1 MNGEILIY
9 ALLPSLIAAFM
20 LPLFKNN
27 PNLRDGL
34 TVIATIIT
42 FLLVAFVVL
51 PPILD
56 GENITMKL
64 FEFAPG
70 IAFTL
75 KLDAFGMFFAFV
87 TATLWVITNIYAIG
101 YMRGLKEHAQ
111 TRFFV
116 YFTLSIF
123 AALGIAFSGNLI
135 TLFIFYEIL
144 SIVTYPLVIHEEDS
158 RSMRSG
164 TEYMIYL
171 MVASMLLQL
180 TAILLIYGITGTM
193 EFGEGGIGG
202 LAQGGSMLLSAIFL
216 MLMFGYAKA
225 AIFPLHSWLPAA
237 MVAPTPVSAL
247 LHAVA
252 VVVAGVFCIMRTVF
266 DVFGPNLMHTLHLDI
281 VLGIFAAFTL
291 LAAIFFGITQDNL
304 KRRIAYSTVSQL
316 SFMLLGVALLTKSG
330 LTGGI
335 LHIASHSFGK
345 IVLFFVA
352 GAVFVAVHKKLI
364 SDLDGIGRRMPITML
379 SFAVG
384 TLAMIATP
392 LTLAYLSKGMLLE
405 GSFASG
411 YWIFFIVFLLA
422 GLLDVI
428 YFFPII
434 YKAFFKKPKKENEIE
449 YAKFKEV
456 NILILAP
463 IVVVAI
469 LVVVFYVVPF
479 PFLNLAE
486 IKISPSHVLPVADVV
501 SEEISKHWSETAEYI
516 VLAIIALFLLLNYRY
531 FGSSKGKE
539 IIKFDTPFIY
549 GGNPLSKVCISLNH
563 RLLLFYQW
571 AVKLSLAPYAYTISK
586 FKGKNVE
593 DIERELDKS
602 AYKFITSSTTMAIL
616 FLLIG
621 FLVFLIK
628 L

>member
-9 ALLPSLIAAFM
+9 ALLPSLIAAFI
-20 LPLFKNN
+20 LPLFKNK

-34 TVIATIIT
+34 TVIATVIT
-42 FLLVAFVVL
+42 FLIVAFLLL

-56 GENITMKL
+56 GKNIVLEL
-64 FEFAPG
+64 FKFAPG
-70 IAFTL
+70 ITFTL
-75 KLDAFGMFFAFV
+75 RLDAFGMFFAFV
-87 TATLWVITNIYAIG
+87 TATLWVVTNIYAIG

-144 SIVTYPLVIHEEDS
+144 SIVTYPLVIHEQDS
-158 RSMRSG
+158 KSMRSG

-180 TAILLIYGITGTM
+180 TAILLIYGITGTL
-193 EFGEGGIGG
+193 EFGEGGIGA

-225 AIFPLHSWLPAA
+225 AIFPLHSWLPTA

-252 VVVAGVFCIMRTVF
+252 VVVAGVFCVMRTVF
-266 DVFGPNLMHTLHLDI
+266 DVFGPNLMHSLNLDL

-304 KRRIAYSTVSQL
+304 KRRVAYSTVSQL

-352 GAVFVAVHKKLI
+352 GAIFVAAHKKLI

-422 GLLDVI
+422 GLLDAI

-449 YAKFKEV
+449 YSKFKEA

-469 LVVVFYVVPF
+469 LVVAFYFIPF

-486 IKISPSHVLPVADVV
+486 IKIEHILPVADVV
-501 SEEISKHWSETAEYI
+501 SEEISKHWSETAEFI
-516 VLAIIALFLLLNYRY
+516 VLVIIALFLLLNYRY
-531 FGSSKGKE
+531 FGKSKGKE

-549 GGNPLSKVCISLNH
+549 GGNPLSKICTAANYK
-563 RLLLFYQW
+563 LLVFYQW
-571 AVKLSLAPYAYTISK
+571 AVKLSHAPYAYVISK

-593 DIERELDKS
+593 DVEKALDKS
-602 AYKFITSSTTMAIL
+602 AYKFITSSTTMALI
-616 FLLIG
+616 FLIIG
-621 FLVFLIK
+621 FLVFIINL
-628 L
+628 

>member
-9 ALLPSLIAAFM
+9 ALLPSLLAAFI
-20 LPLFKNN
+20 LPLFKNK
-27 PNLRDGL
+27 PNLRDSI

-42 FLLVAFVVL
+42 FLIAAFFILPLV
-51 PPILD
+51 LD
-56 GENITMKL
+56 GEKISLTLFKFAEGIT
-64 FEFAPG
+64 
-70 IAFTL
+70 FTL
-75 KLDAFGMFFAFV
+75 KVDAFGMFFALV
-87 TATLWVITNIYAIG
+87 TATLWVATNIYAIG

-144 SIVTYPLVIHEEDS
+144 SIVTYPLVIHEEDPK
-158 RSMRSG
+158 SMRSG

-180 TAILLIYGITGTM
+180 TAILLIYGITGTL
-193 EFGEGGIGG
+193 EFSEGGIGA
-202 LAQGGSMLLSAIFL
+202 LTQGSAMLLFAIFI

-252 VVVAGVFCIMRTVF
+252 VVVAGVFCVMRTVF
-266 DVFGPNLMHTLHLDI
+266 DVFGPNLMHALNLDI
-281 VLGIFAAFTL
+281 VLGTFAAFTL

-316 SFMLLGVALLTKSG
+316 SFMMLGVALLTKTG
-330 LTGGI
+330 MTGGI

-352 GAVFVAVHKKLI
+352 GAIFVAAHKKLI
-364 SDLDGIGRRMPITML
+364 SDLDGIGRKMPITML

-384 TLAMIATP
+384 TCAMIATP
-392 LTLAYLSKGMLLE
+392 LTLAAISKGMLLD
-405 GSFASG
+405 GSLASG

-422 GLLDVI
+422 GLLDAF

-434 YKAFFKKPKKENEIE
+434 YKAFFKKPKKENEND

-456 NILILAP
+456 NIMVLAP
-463 IVVVAI
+463 IVAVAI
-469 LVVVFYVVPF
+469 LVVVFYAFPF

-486 IKISPSHVLPVADVV
+486 EKILHVQPVGNVYDEKF
-501 SEEISKHWSETAEYI
+501 SEKWASIAEYG

-549 GGNPLSKVCISLNH
+549 GGNPLSKTCTILNH
-563 RLLLFYQW
+563 KILLFYQM
-571 AVKLSLAPYAYTISK
+571 AVKLSLAPYASIVSK
-586 FKGKNVE
+586 FKGKSTE

-602 AYKFITSSTTMAIL
+602 AYKFITSSTTMALL
-616 FLLIG
+616 FLLVG
-621 FLVFLIK
+621 FLVITIHL
-628 L
+628 

>member
-9 ALLPSLIAAFM
+9 ALLPSLIVAFI
-20 LPLFKNN
+20 LPLFKNK
-27 PNLRDGL
+27 PNLRDGI

-42 FLLVAFVVL
+42 FLIIAFLVL
-51 PPILD
+51 PQILS
-56 GENITMKL
+56 GETITFKL
-64 FEFAPG
+64 FEFAQG
-70 IAFTL
+70 ITFTL

-87 TATLWVITNIYAIG
+87 TSTLWVVTNIYAIG
-101 YMRGLKEHAQ
+101 YMRGLNEHAQ

-144 SIVTYPLVIHEEDS
+144 SIVTYPLVIHEQDPK
-158 RSMRSG
+158 SMRSG

-180 TAILLIYGITGTM
+180 TAILLIYGMTGTL
-193 EFGEGGIGG
+193 EFSEGGIGA
-202 LAQGGSMLLSAIFL
+202 LAQCGSLLLSAIFL

-225 AIFPLHSWLPAA
+225 AIFPLHSWLPTA

-252 VVVAGVFCIMRTVF
+252 VVVAGVFCVMRTVF
-266 DVFGPNLMHTLHLDI
+266 DVFGPNLMHALNLDL
-281 VLGIFAAFTL
+281 VLGTFAAFTL

-304 KRRIAYSTVSQL
+304 KRRVAYSTVSQL
-316 SFMLLGVALLTKSG
+316 SFMMLGVALLTKTG
-330 LTGGI
+330 MTGGI

-352 GAVFVAVHKKLI
+352 GAVFVAAHKKLI
-364 SDLDGIGRRMPITML
+364 SDMDGIGRRMPITML

-384 TLAMIATP
+384 TAAMIAVP
-392 LTLAYLSKGMLLE
+392 LTLAALSKTMLLE
-405 GSFASG
+405 GSLESG
-411 YWIFFIVFLLA
+411 YWIFFVVFLLA
-422 GLLDVI
+422 GLLDAF
-428 YFFPII
+428 YFFPVI
-434 YKAFFKKPKKENEIE
+434 YKAFFKKPKKENEAD
-449 YAKFKEV
+449 YSKFKEV
-456 NILILAP
+456 NILVLAP
-463 IVVVAI
+463 IVTVAI
-469 LVVVFYVVPF
+469 LVVVFYAVPF
-479 PFLNLAE
+479 PFLELAE
-486 IKISPSHVLPVADVV
+486 EKISHVNPIEGVV
-501 SEEISKHWSETAEYI
+501 SHEFSKHWSSIAEYGVI
-516 VLAIIALFLLLNYRY
+516 AIIALFLLLNYRY

-549 GGNPLSKVCISLNH
+549 GGNPLSKTCTDANH
-563 RLLLFYQW
+563 KLLLFYQW
-571 AVKLSLAPYAYTISK
+571 SVKLSHAPYAWVISK
-586 FKGKNVE
+586 FKGRNVE

-602 AYKFITSSTTMAIL
+602 AYKFITSSTTMA
-616 FLLIG
+616 
-621 FLVFLIK
+621 LVFLIIGFIVFIIK